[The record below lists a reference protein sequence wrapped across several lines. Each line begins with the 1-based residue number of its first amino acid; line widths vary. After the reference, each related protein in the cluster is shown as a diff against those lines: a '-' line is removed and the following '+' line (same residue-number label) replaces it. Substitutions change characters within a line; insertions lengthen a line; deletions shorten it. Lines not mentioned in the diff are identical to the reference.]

1 MLRTH
6 FLLFVFIFM
15 AGVSYSQADYTFSL
29 FKSRADAENY
39 LMKKLME
46 INSPITLVKEN
57 EHLADRR
64 RLNIITKTILE
75 KMRLAYPRASIPKL
89 DPQIILIQSPHP
101 KAFTLVDDDQ
111 GHTPYLFVVSTD
123 FLKLNDNALAGLVA
137 HELTHL
143 VLQWTDDSGV
153 FYPTEFFHFAN
164 GPFTAT
170 DPINIELTQKI
181 TDFVVASGSES
192 ILKFPNIENI
202 RYENR
207 EDHADKVAMHILKI
221 SKIPSFDY
229 NQALL
234 KYFPDDE
241 DSGNCDMSTEPT
253 YGPIY
258 HVHHSSCW
266 RVWRNS
272 KIH

>member
-1 MLRTH
+1 MLKAH

-15 AGVSYSQADYTFSL
+15 AGASYSQAGYTFSL
-29 FKSRADAENY
+29 FKTRTDAENY
-39 LMKKLME
+39 LIKKFTE
-46 INSPITLVKEN
+46 INKHIVLAKEDMYSS
-57 EHLADRR
+57 ERSS
-64 RLNIITKTILE
+64 LNRITKAVLE
-75 KMRLAYPRASIPKL
+75 KMRLSHPHLPIPKI
-89 DPQIILIQSPHP
+89 DPQIIVFESTVP

-111 GHTPYLFVVSTD
+111 GRTPYFYVISTEL
-123 FLKLNDNALAGLVA
+123 LKLNENALAGLVA

-153 FYPTEFFHFAN
+153 FYPAEFFHFAS
-164 GPFTAT
+164 GPFEAT

-181 TDFVVASGSES
+181 TDFVLAGGSKS
-192 ILKFPNIENI
+192 LLKFPNIENI

-207 EDHADKVAMHILKI
+207 EDHADKVAMQILKI
-221 SKIPSFDY
+221 SKIPSFDF

-234 KYFPDDE
+234 KYFPDEE
-241 DSGNCDMSTEPT
+241 DSGYCDISAEPK

-258 HVHHSSCW
+258 HAHHSSCW